1 MKHALFFLLFLLF
14 SSVVLHAQQVAG
26 DLENRADSLFENAEE
41 QEALEVYQQI
51 LDQNPDHY
59 TALWRTSLLYSR
71 IGNRQDSEEEQRD
84 YFDRAK
90 MLAEQ
95 ALEVDSTDTQS
106 NFVMAVAMGRMAL
119 IAGARERVAAS
130 RAIKKYADKAIELDR
145 SNPGAWHVLGRWHFK
160 IANLNFIERAAAN
173 TLFGGIPGDASNEKA
188 VESMQRAIELMPDYI
203 LYHHDLAMVYE
214 DMGQTEDA
222 IAACRNALE
231 IESHTPDDPMLKE
244 ECREWI
250 QDWQ

>member
-1 MKHALFFLLFLLF
+1 MKRAFFSLLVLLL
-14 SSVVLHAQQVAG
+14 SSTVIHAQQVDS
-26 DLENRADSLFENAEE
+26 DLESRADSLFDNAEE
-41 QEALEVYQQI
+41 QEALEVYQRI
-51 LDQNPDHY
+51 LEQNPDHY
-59 TALWRTSLLYSR
+59 EALWRRSLLYSR
-71 IGNRQDSEEEQRD
+71 IGNRHDSEEEQRE
-84 YFDRAK
+84 YFDEAK
-90 MLAEQ
+90 SLAER
-95 ALEVDSTDTQS
+95 ALQVDSTDTQS

-130 RAIKKYADKAIELDR
+130 RAIKRYADKAIELDP

-160 IANLNFIERAAAN
+160 IANLSFIERAAAN
-173 TLFGGIPGDASNEKA
+173 ALFGGIPGDASNEKA

-214 DMGQTEDA
+214 EMGETQKA
-222 IAACRNALE
+222 IETCRIALE